1 MFNTVLS
8 RKGYSFYTPV
18 SFNRIG
24 DWIIY
29 PMNGDHGKYC
39 RISLTAPG
47 EVEMMR
53 NYSDEERMELAK
65 SLKALPEMLP
75 Q

>member
-1 MFNTVLS
+1 
-8 RKGYSFYTPV
+8 
-18 SFNRIG
+18 
-24 DWIIY
+24 
-29 PMNGDHGKYC
+29 MNGDHGKYC

>member
-1 MFNTVLS
+1 M

-18 SFNRIG
+18 TFNRIG

-29 PMNGDHGKYC
+29 PMNGAYGKYC
-39 RISLTAPG
+39 RVLLTAPG
-47 EVEMMR
+47 EVEMIR
-53 NYSDEERMELAK
+53 DYSDEERKELTK
-65 SLKALPEMLP
+65 SLKALPEMRP